1 MTIQQ
6 ANNLLSPEQVRA
18 LLKTPPARKIKD
30 TLSPER
36 KAEVVRRYLTHKQT
50 VPEICDAMKLSR
62 TMVYRTLPN
71 IQNKQ

>member
-6 ANNLLSPEQVRA
+6 ANKLLPPDQVRT
-18 LLKTPPARKIKD
+18 LLKTPPPRKTKD

-36 KAEVVRRYLTHKQT
+36 KAEVCRRYKNGET
-50 VPEICDAMKLSR
+50 VPAICTAMGLSR

-71 IQNKQ
+71 LQNKL